1 MIDWDKSAELNG
13 CGVEY
18 LKKRYDSIPG
28 TNWLISGVCDSC
40 GSIITERKIDYSDLC
55 PKCKDSD
62 MEKSKSRQPKTEVES
77 EVPRI
82 NTDNNM
88 EV

>member
-1 MIDWDKSAELNG
+1 MIDWDKSAELNS

-18 LKKRYDSIPG
+18 LKKRFDKIPE

-40 GSIITERKIDYSDLC
+40 GSIITERKIDYSDVC

-62 MEKSKSRQPKTEVES
+62 MKKSKSRQSKVEHTS
-77 EVPRI
+77 EDNI
-82 NTDNNM
+82 NGGK
-88 EV
+88 